1 MTKLCISGN
10 RALYSYISLI
20 FSEFKK
26 WKKPTL
32 KKFLIFQETE
42 LSHISPFGRFH
53 FSPFSGVSIFHISR
67 VFSFSHFS
75 GVSFFTFFGCFC
87 VAVSRVVRIWE
98 SFLYS
103 QAFFTLHSFPTFG
116 TTCFYQG
123 FHESWQ
129 FFLEGCRASYLVRF
143 ETQTRPICLFEKHNI
158 QQNVLVGWFYLSVKA
173 LRNTISTSSRS
184 WTQHLIAICICTHMS
199 HQLGHWNS

>member
-1 MTKLCISGN
+1 MFRTLAWQNFVFLEIELST
-10 RALYSYISLI
+10 LI
-20 FSEFKK
+20 FLLYFPSSKNEKN
-26 WKKPTL
+26 PLL
-32 KKFLIFQETE
+32 KSSLYFRKRNFLIFH
-42 LSHISPFGRFH
+42 LSGVSIFHLSQVFSFFTFLRCFH

-143 ETQTRPICLFEKHNI
+143 ETQTRPICLFE
-158 QQNVLVGWFYLSVKA
+158 
-173 LRNTISTSSRS
+173 
-184 WTQHLIAICICTHMS
+184 
-199 HQLGHWNS
+199 